1 MTTYWLLGEK
11 EQVAP
16 LSTIVG
22 AQDDFN
28 VPQNELQVDVPT
40 SKCIAD
46 GQSQQF
52 ISQAPSISPEASKK
66 AHFCENLSEID
77 DGNVDSNI
85 RSSKINN
92 PSDLR
97 SSELPS
103 SHANQTAAHIFSNPM
118 TSIVIVDDE
127 DDLQQATASPMSFT
141 QPPPSLRYFAEVL
154 FV

>member
-22 AQDDFN
+22 AQDDLN

-40 SKCIAD
+40 STCIAD
-46 GQSQQF
+46 KQSQQF
-52 ISQAPSISPEASKK
+52 ISQVPSVASEASKK
-66 AHFCENLSEID
+66 AHFCETLSEID
-77 DGNVDSNI
+77 DGNMDGNN

-92 PSDLR
+92 PSELR
-97 SSELPS
+97 SSELSS

-118 TSIVIVDDE
+118 TSIIIVDDE
-127 DDLQQATASPMSFT
+127 DNVQQASTSPKSFT
-141 QPPPSLRYFAEVL
+141 QPPPSLRYFGDIL
-154 FV
+154 